1 MNVMTARMNKMI
13 LMRFSVL
20 VFMIQADLFPCGA
33 PIFDNVF
40 VCVVCDCDTPDEV
53 WIAILALLFRFDEH

>member
-1 MNVMTARMNKMI
+1 MNVAIARMNKMI
-13 LMRFSVL
+13 LMRFSAL

-40 VCVVCDCDTPDEV
+40 VCVAYDCDILDEV
-53 WIAILALLFRFDEH
+53 WIAILALLFWCDEH